1 MRLRNSAGELTEMGY
16 DADDAAES
24 VTRLQQQLLEL
35 TDGRVDI
42 MATAD
47 EFRSTFDILQ
57 DLSNIWGTLTDLQ
70 QAEVT
75 RLVAGVRQGQVMAA
89 LMQGMPSAAAAA
101 TTALNSY
108 GSAMRENA
116 T

>member
-1 MRLRNSAGELTEMGY
+1 MRLRNSTGEMVEDLIELGFTMEEASM
-16 DADDAAES
+16 S
-24 VTRLQQQLLEL
+24 STRLQQQLLDL

-42 MATAD
+42 MYTAD

-57 DLSNIWGTLTDLQ
+57 DLSNIWSTLTDLE

-89 LMQGMPSAAAAA
+89 
-101 TTALNSY
+101 
-108 GSAMRENA
+108 
-116 T
+116 

>member
-1 MRLRNSAGELTEMGY
+1 MRLRNSTGEIVDELVELGFTLEE
-16 DADDAAES
+16 AS
-24 VTRLQQQLLEL
+24 LSSTRLQQQLLDL

-42 MATAD
+42 MSTAD
-47 EFRSTFDILQ
+47 DFRSTFDILQ

-89 LMQGMPSAAAAA
+89 
-101 TTALNSY
+101 
-108 GSAMRENA
+108 
-116 T
+116 

>member
-1 MRLRNSAGELTEMGY
+1 MVEDLVELGFTMEEATM
-16 DADDAAES
+16 S
-24 VTRLQQQLLEL
+24 STRLQQQLLEL

-42 MATAD
+42 MSTAD
-47 EFRSTFDILQ
+47 DFRSTFDILQ

-89 LMQGMPSAAAAA
+89 
-101 TTALNSY
+101 
-108 GSAMRENA
+108 
-116 T
+116 